1 MVGRWLMGEA
11 MPQESNRIT
20 LKRDVRDRFG
30 LRVPNV
36 HFNDHQN
43 YLAMREHP
51 YVAGGSVYDAAM
63 RRARSGSAPYP
74 AGHNLDTARMRAR
87 PEDGHRKRVRPR
99 AGCAEPIRVRWQRDE
114 HRGGSERGADGS
126 RARPTSPRRC

>member
-20 LKRDVRDRFG
+20 LKRDVHDWFG
-30 LRVPNV
+30 LPVPNV

-43 YLAMREHP
+43 YSAMRGHP
-51 YVAGGSVYDAAM
+51 YAAGGSVYDAAM

-87 PEDGHRKRVRPR
+87 PEDRHRKRVRPR

-114 HRGGSERGADGS
+114 HRDGSERGADGS
-126 RARPTSPRRC
+126 RARPTSRRCC

>member
-1 MVGRWLMGEA
+1 MVGIWLVGEA
-11 MPQESNRIT
+11 MPQESYRVT

-36 HFNDHQN
+36 HFNEHRN

-51 YVAGGSVYDAAM
+51 YAAGGWSTTRCDAQIPGPRHIRLVTTSVPLAC
-63 RRARSGSAPYP
+63 ARGPRTASGTSW
-74 AGHNLDTARMRAR
+74 
-87 PEDGHRKRVRPR
+87 PR

-126 RARPTSPRRC
+126 RAGPTSPRRC

>member
-1 MVGRWLMGEA
+1 MVGGWLMGEA

-20 LKRDVRDRFG
+20 LKADVRDRFG
-30 LRVPNV
+30 LRVPSV

-51 YVAGGSVYDAAM
+51 CAAGGWVYDATM
-63 RRARSGSAPYP
+63 R
-74 AGHNLDTARMRAR
+74 L
-87 PEDGHRKRVRPR
+87 RPR